1 MDEIRIEVT
10 ERTADAIQRVDQ
22 NHVLTSRVNE
32 KLDAVLAMLESQ
44 SSEPGMRN
52 YQISTPVQAPP
63 GMEGQGLPGIMET
76 HTPAQAQR
84 SPHFEHVDER
94 PIPAIPVPRCWRGAQ
109 HNGTPLPPPMTSF
122 VENGGNGYRQ
132 REWRGTE
139 DRTST
144 ANLRQQTG
152 SLWGP
157 GAPIMTNQNFKICQ
171 KPNQRLFVFDGMM
184 INFKLWRNRVKDH
197 LCNRSTRRYES
208 LLDNIEKTR
217 DEITKASLLN
227 STVDGVNAWEVA
239 EELEGFVFDFVDQH
253 LYERRGQFTNG
264 EPGNGFEAWRQLV
277 LEYSGGSAIANVG
290 GFRRIQEFPRC
301 EDLKKLG
308 QHLADWEETIGK
320 NGQNLMRC
328 PDELRTMTL
337 GVIPKS

>member
-1 MDEIRIEVT
+1 
-10 ERTADAIQRVDQ
+10 
-22 NHVLTSRVNE
+22 
-32 KLDAVLAMLESQ
+32 
-44 SSEPGMRN
+44 
-52 YQISTPVQAPP
+52 
-63 GMEGQGLPGIMET
+63 
-76 HTPAQAQR
+76 
-84 SPHFEHVDER
+84 
-94 PIPAIPVPRCWRGAQ
+94 
-109 HNGTPLPPPMTSF
+109 
-122 VENGGNGYRQ
+122 
-132 REWRGTE
+132 
-139 DRTST
+139 
-144 ANLRQQTG
+144 
-152 SLWGP
+152 
-157 GAPIMTNQNFKICQ
+157 MTNQNFKICQ

-337 GVIPKS
+337 GVIPKSYEDGSRMKTSSCIRRLNTQLGGM